1 MVGFAPHTI
10 TRSQL
15 YQLLAGFLVWAGLVM
30 AILLGLRL
38 IREEL
43 DRRVLASSSY
53 LNAAQSPEFQLPLP
67 TGFPKS
73 TPTPQPTITVMATPS
88 PLPTSVRFPAI
99 RISIPVIQLN
109 TRISEISP
117 TRSIVSGREMFIW
130 DPLPYEAAHL
140 ETSGKPGE
148 GTNIVL
154 LGHNNTLGE
163 VFRNLDKLNLGDE
176 IIIYTE
182 AAEFHYEVQKIFFVP
197 YQGMEAEGDAML
209 KSYSAPTFSETL
221 TLISC
226 WPYLTNVNRIV
237 IQAAPLLDGS
247 NDAN

>member
-1 MVGFAPHTI
+1 
-10 TRSQL
+10 
-15 YQLLAGFLVWAGLVM
+15 M
-30 AILLGLRL
+30 AVLLGLRL
-38 IREEL
+38 IREEM

-67 TGFPKS
+67 TAFPKS
-73 TPTPQPTITVMATPS
+73 TPTPQPTITVLPTVTATPT
-88 PLPTSVRFPAI
+88 PLPTSVPFPAI

-117 TRSIVSGREMFIW
+117 THRIVSGSEKFIW

-163 VFRNLDKLNLGDE
+163 VFRNLDKLNLRDE

-209 KSYSAPTFSETL
+209 KSYSAPTSSETL

-237 IQAAPLLDGS
+237 IQAAPLLDGG